1 MFEWKRIT
9 LNDCLEQYRNTI
21 FVNDDVEYGQI
32 TISNNNTIR
41 FRGVKLGKTIGRK
54 RQFLID
60 LKTHP
65 NTVIFTRQGVADGSI
80 GFAPKEV
87 HGCIATEN
95 MPMFSV
101 KNNVVAPELLGFFF
115 RTFLF
120 KQYVQSIETTGSA
133 QKALHEKD
141 LLQLP
146 INIPS
151 LLSNQQVVLKKLHA
165 SSVKIE
171 ALNVEFTKQQKHL
184 KQLRQAILQEAIE
197 GKLTAQWRAENPVI
211 KGDPNT
217 DAHAL
222 LAQIHAEKQSLIAQG
237 KLKKD
242 KPLAPITDDE
252 KPFELPAEWVWVRLG
267 EIAFLGTGA
276 TPLTSNH
283 DYYQNGT
290 IDWLSSS
297 VTGQD
302 FVLTSD
308 KKITELAIKE
318 TNCTIYP
325 VGTLL
330 VAMYGEGKTR
340 GQITELM
347 IEAATNQAVAAI
359 ILHIKSAMSHRLF
372 VKYYF
377 KKIYFELRALAS
389 GGAQPNLNMAK
400 VKNTVIPIP
409 SLSEQSAIV
418 TKVQHL
424 LAQVDALEAELQTR
438 QQHAEQLMQS
448 VLREA
453 FHPNS

>member
-1 MFEWKRIT
+1 MMSEWKKIVVRT
-9 LNDCLEQYRNTI
+9 
-21 FVNDDVEYGQI
+21 
-32 TISNNNTIR
+32 
-41 FRGVKLGKTIGRK
+41 
-54 RQFLID
+54 
-60 LKTHP
+60 
-65 NTVIFTRQGVADGSI
+65 
-80 GFAPKEV
+80 
-87 HGCIATEN
+87 IATESKIIDEQPDAN
-95 MPMFSV
+95 KKIRVRLNVKGVEKRPLMNEKEGATKYYKRTTGQFIYGRQNFHKGAFGIVPQELNGFSSSGDLPAFDIDDSCLPEWLFYSFKV
-101 KNNVVAPELLGFFF
+101 NN
-115 RTFLF
+115 R
-120 KQYVQSIETTGSA
+120 YVQMSKHAKGIGS
-133 QKALHEKD
+133 QRVSSVDFLNQEIF
-141 LLQLP
+141 L
-146 INIPS
+146 PS
-151 LLSNQQVVLKKLHA
+151 LEVQKKVLNQVHALKQA
-165 SSVKIE
+165 SDGLNIE
-171 ALNVEFTKQQKHL
+171 FLTQQKHL

-217 DAHAL
+217 DAQAL
-222 LAQIHAEKQSLIAQG
+222 LGQIHAEKQSLIAQG

-242 KPLAPITDDE
+242 KPLASIADDE
-252 KPFELPAEWVWVRLG
+252 KPFELPAGWIWVRLG

-318 TNCTIYP
+318 TNCTVYP

-347 IEAATNQAVAAI
+347 IEAATNQAVVAI

-377 KKIYFELRALAS
+377 KKIYLELRALAS

-424 LAQVDALEAELQTR
+424 LGQVDTLEAELQTR

>member
-9 LNDCLEQYRNTI
+9 LSDCLEQYRNTI

-87 HGCIATEN
+87 HGCITTEN

-115 RTFLF
+115 KTFLF

-171 ALNVEFTKQQKHL
+171 ALNVEFTTQQKHL

-211 KGDPNT
+211 KGDLNT
-217 DAHAL
+217 DAQAL
-222 LAQIHAEKQSLIAQG
+222 LAQIHAEKQSLITQG
-237 KLKKD
+237 KLKKN
-242 KPLAPITDDE
+242 KPLASIADDE
-252 KPFELPAEWVWVRLG
+252 KPFELPAGWVWVRLG
-267 EIAFLGTGA
+267 EVCNKITDGFHNTPKKLEQTDFVYISA
-276 TPLTSNH
+276 TH
-283 DYYQNGT
+283 VKDCI
-290 IDWLSSS
+290 IDWANC
-297 VTGQD
+297 D
-302 FVLTSD
+302 FVDEVSHR
-308 KKITELAIKE
+308 ELFHKA
-318 TNCTIYP
+318 YP
-325 VGTLL
+325 QK
-330 VAMYGEGKTR
+330 GEILIVNIGA
-340 GQITELM
+340 GCG
-347 IEAATNQAVAAI
+347 VSAI
-359 ILHIKSAMSHRLF
+359 IDVEYEFS
-372 VKYYF
+372 F
-377 KKIYFELRALAS
+377 KNVAVLKFNQVFLINHFLQIYLRSQRDRIYLNLTQ
-389 GGAQPNLNMAK
+389 GGLQPFLSLK
-400 VKNTVIPIP
+400 TLKDIFSPLPPIA
-409 SLSEQSAIV
+409 EQSAIV

-424 LAQVDALEAELQTR
+424 LAQVDALETELKNRQVQT
-438 QQHAEQLMQS
+438 EQ
-448 VLREA
+448 VCDA
-453 FHPNS
+453 VW